1 MSDSSNIDHSKKQP
15 AFIAHTVRDTP
26 DGKSFWNRVGVVWAN
41 KNGKG
46 FVLQLE
52 SVPLDGR
59 VVLMPP
65 SNDYCR

>member
-1 MSDSSNIDHSKKQP
+1 MSENSKIDHSKKHP
-15 AFIAHTVRDTP
+15 AFIAHTVRETSE
-26 DGKSFWNRVGVVWAN
+26 GRNYWNRVGAAWAN

-52 SVPLDGR
+52 AVPLDGR

-65 SNDYCR
+65 SND

>member
-1 MSDSSNIDHSKKQP
+1 MSENSKIDHSKKHP
-15 AFIAHTVRDTP
+15 AFIAHTVRDTG

-46 FVLQLE
+46 YVLQLE
-52 SVPLDGR
+52 AVPLDGR

-65 SNDYCR
+65 SND